1 MIRLLDK
8 SVADKI
14 AAGEVIERPVSII
27 KELLENSVDAGA
39 KMIIV
44 DIKNGG
50 KSYIRVS
57 DDGIG
62 ISEDEIET
70 AFLRHAT
77 GKIFNLEDL
86 NAINTLGFRGEALAS
101 IAAVTRLKVLTKR
114 KEDSEG
120 TKLTIHGGK
129 VVSKVVTGCP
139 DGTTFIIEDVFYNTP
154 ARKKFMKNDGNE
166 ASKIAEFV
174 SRFALNYADISFKL
188 ISNNSVIF
196 ATAGDGDYK
205 NTIMS
210 VFPTRDYAN
219 LIEISHEENEILVY
233 GFVSNPGLTKT
244 TKQGQIFFVNG
255 RIIDSK
261 IIEKGIK
268 AGYKERVFSGFPISI
283 LFISINPETIDVNIH
298 PNKREIRFNFEKE
311 VIDAIGN
318 AISKSIFKTDGIN
331 DLQIPKLKEEMEI
344 EHTYEPEYKTILN
357 TEQVGIKKTLEEK
370 KPLVNSEF
378 SIEPPSNIPFVFD
391 ELFIVG
397 YIFNTYIITEDQ
409 HENIYLIDQH
419 AAHERIFY
427 EKLVGNYL
435 SKAKLS
441 QPILTPIVINT
452 IKSFYHKSKEWMDIL
467 RELGYNISEFGD
479 NTFLIREIPEN
490 MTLNQ
495 AELFVNDFIDAVNI
509 DKAIVNTI
517 VIDKLISKS
526 CKNAVKGNNR
536 LSEIEQL
543 ELLNTIKNCIN
554 PYNCPH
560 GRPTFLK
567 LSKSDIE
574 KSFHRK

>member
-1 MIRLLDK
+1 MIKLLDK

-50 KSYIRVS
+50 KTYIRVS

-62 ISEDEIET
+62 ISNDEVET

-77 GKIFNLEDL
+77 GKITSLEDL

-114 KEDSEG
+114 REDSVG
-120 TKLTIHGGK
+120 TKLTIHGSK
-129 VVSKVVTGCP
+129 VVSKETTGCP

-166 ASKIAEFV
+166 AGKITEFV
-174 SRFALNYADISFKL
+174 SKFALNYADISFKL
-188 ISNNSVIF
+188 INNNTVVF
-196 ATAGDGDYK
+196 ATTGDGNHQ

-210 VFPTRDYAN
+210 IFPTRDYAN
-219 LIEISHEENEILVY
+219 LIEIKHEENGIFVY
-233 GFVSNPGLTKT
+233 GFVSNPGLTKS

-268 AGYKERVFSGFPISI
+268 LGYKERVFSGFPISI
-283 LFISINPETIDVNIH
+283 LFISLNPETIDVNIH
-298 PNKREIRFNFEKE
+298 PNKREIRFNREKE

-318 AISKSIFKTDGIN
+318 AISNSIFKTEGISEF
-331 DLQIPKLKEEMEI
+331 QMPKLSEKVEI
-344 EHTYEPEYKTILN
+344 EQTYEPEYIKTLK
-357 TEQVGIKKTLEEK
+357 TEQIGIKKVLQEK
-370 KPLVNSEF
+370 KPVINDEF
-378 SIEPPSNIPFVFD
+378 SIEPPYNRPFVFD
-391 ELFIVG
+391 ELRIVG
-397 YIFNTYIITEDQ
+397 YVFNTYIITEDQ
-409 HENIYLIDQH
+409 NDNIYYIDQH

-427 EKLVGNYL
+427 EKLVNNYL
-435 SKAKLS
+435 SENKIS
-441 QPILTPIVINT
+441 QPILIPIVINT
-452 IKSFYHKSKEWMDIL
+452 SKSFYNKNRDWMGIL
-467 RELGYNISEFGD
+467 DKIGYNISEFGE

-490 MTLNQ
+490 MSLTE
-495 AELFVNDFIDAVNI
+495 AELFVNDFIEAVNQDEVI
-509 DKAIVNTI
+509 DNNI
-517 VIDKLISKS
+517 VIDKLITKS
-526 CKNAVKGNNR
+526 CKNAIKGNNK
-536 LSEIEQL
+536 LSESEQL
-543 ELLNTIKNCIN
+543 VLLNTIKNCIN